1 MDIDLVQW
9 ICMTVNVSLRY
20 KFRFVSELASLV
32 MQRFGLLVYASI
44 TDIILCSGFFYIITN
59 SDSYKEAYSS
69 QPMIFKK
76 LHSV

>member
-1 MDIDLVQW
+1 
-9 ICMTVNVSLRY
+9 MTVNVSLR
-20 KFRFVSELASLV
+20 FDFSFISELASSV
-32 MQRFGLLVYASI
+32 MQGFGLLVYASL
-44 TDIILCSGFFYIITN
+44 TDMAFILCGSFLYVIMN